1 MMKRIY
7 KHAIFTTFF
16 ILSAVILSVS
26 AAQAQHGYRL
36 EKPLKFAAGK
46 NSKTVKARLANEQEA
61 HEYKLKAR
69 KGQKLSIF
77 LSANNED
84 MTFLVLN
91 ARDEIVDEFAGDDWD
106 KVAVLPYTGEYKINV
121 SANRGKGDYTLFVK
135 IK

>member
-1 MMKRIY
+1 MKRIY
-7 KHAIFTTFF
+7 KHAIYTAFF
-16 ILSAVILSVS
+16 AFSAMFLSAST
-26 AAQAQHGYRL
+26 AQAQHGYRL

-46 NSKTVKARLANEQEA
+46 TSKTVKGRLANEQEA

-69 KGQKLSIF
+69 KGQTLYIV

-91 ARDEIVDEFAGDDWD
+91 GRDEIVDEFSGSDNWD
-106 KVAVLPYTGEYKINV
+106 KLAVLPYTGEYKINV
-121 SANRGKGDYTLFVK
+121 SANRGKGSYTLFVE